1 MYKYNKNLI
10 IGLAISIVLHG
21 LIWIRS
27 SVPFVPYSEQE
38 IEIQIPTSTA
48 NQPNSR
54 DRSKQ
59 TYISSTIQSDMAHQI
74 SGEPVLSQQPLI
86 ADDAP
91 HQPLT
96 HDEWFIHSSD
106 FKLKK
111 WSVDNHQ
118 DNHQSAPFNTHEE
131 DSRVPRRIMPMSSPQ
146 YEKKKEEFS
155 LFPKIHPKSPEL
167 DFVPS
172 DVELDAL
179 CSVWQQDSITAQQIY
194 TRLDTSYRVTIEDVN
209 NALEHLT
216 DKGLLTRRIVSPQN
230 KFKFFFLPEDRF
242 GLELSPQNRRN
253 RVYEYS
259 SNLDQRVM
267 LDFLNARAYQIEHSQ
282 ESATSAG
289 QGAAEKIKEKI
300 LHLLKK

>member
-10 IGLAISIVLHG
+10 IGLAISIILHG
-21 LIWIRS
+21 IIWIRS
-27 SVPFVPYSEQE
+27 SVPFVSHSEQE

-48 NQPNSR
+48 NQPDSRNS
-54 DRSKQ
+54 SKQ
-59 TYISSTIQSDMAHQI
+59 TSISATIKSDMALQI
-74 SGEPVLSQQPLI
+74 SGEPVFSQQPVI

-91 HQPLT
+91 RQPLT

-111 WSVDNHQ
+111 WSVENQ
-118 DNHQSAPFNTHEE
+118 DNRQSAPFNAHEK
-131 DSRVPRRIMPMSSPQ
+131 DSKLFRRIMPMASPQ
-146 YEKKKEEFS
+146 YEKKKEAFS

-194 TRLDTSYRVTIEDVN
+194 TRLDTSLRVTVEDVN

-259 SNLDQRVM
+259 SNLDQRIM

-282 ESATSAG
+282 ESAPFAG
-289 QGAAEKIKEKI
+289 QGMVEKMKEKI
-300 LHLLKK
+300 LRLLKK